1 MVFSCLFFFSSA
13 NIRNYSLTFF
23 FQERQK
29 GLTGRHFIPF
39 RLYLIFVIVLLFF
52 FKETKAHI
60 RRVFWLVFI

>member
-1 MVFSCLFFFSSA
+1 MVFSCLFFF
-13 NIRNYSLTFF
+13 LCKHKKLFTDFF
-23 FQERQK
+23 FQESQK

-52 FKETKAHI
+52 LKETKAHI